1 MALFLKRLLCIFMVC
16 GTAAINYTE
25 ANLNQNAEIHGDPQT
40 PIHIQY
46 GSLSC
51 QDYDYFLPYDLS
63 GVKDIIFMVHGGSWS
78 TGTRTQ
84 FRQDAIAAAKMG
96 YISASMDYRKI
107 QNGANAYDMVNDVY
121 SAVSSL
127 KKQLNAKGIR
137 FDKMAMAGWSSGAHL
152 TLLYSYEYYFNKSPI
167 PIAFICVCAPPTD
180 FLYDAR
186 TGRSLMGQM
195 ANTLMTSLSGRA
207 ILPGTE
213 NSHMDAIKSISPV
226 YMVKKG
232 VPPTIIVNGDDDDVV
247 PPQNSEKL
255 YNLLK
260 GANVDTVRIIYKG
273 AGHFLG
279 SQFPEEKERARVF
292 MQYADRYF

>member
-1 MALFLKRLLCIFMVC
+1 MALYFNRLISIFLICCVASTQYIANNPTKK
-16 GTAAINYTE
+16 GNPTE
-25 ANLNQNAEIHGDPQT
+25 
-40 PIHIQY
+40 PIHVQY

-51 QDYDYFLPYDLS
+51 QDYDYFLPENLS
-63 GVKDIIFMVHGGSWS
+63 GEKDIIFMVHGGSWS

-84 FRQDAIAAAKMG
+84 FREDAIAAAKKG

-121 SAVSSL
+121 SAVLSL
-127 KKQLNAKGIR
+127 KKQLDSKNIR
-137 FDKMAMAGWSSGAHL
+137 YGKMAMAGWSSGAHL
-152 TLLYSYEYYFNKSPI
+152 TLLYSYHYYFNRSPI
-167 PIAFICVCAPPTD
+167 PIAFICVNAPPTD

-186 TGRSLMGQM
+186 MPKTLMGQM
-195 ANTLMTSLSGRA
+195 AYSLMTSLSGQA

-213 NSHMDAIKSISPV
+213 SSHMDAIKSISPV

-247 PPQNSEKL
+247 PPQNSQKL
-255 YNLLK
+255 YELLRAK
-260 GANVDTVRIIYKG
+260 NVDCTRIVYKG

-279 SQFPEEKERARVF
+279 SQFPEEKERAKVF
-292 MQYADRYF
+292 MQYAEKYF